1 MHFQITR
8 SWNGTNVDHPP
19 VQLTFEAVNEGLEM
33 RVTAPFFND
42 PGNPG
47 GEPGQPFQNLWEYEG
62 LEIFCFA
69 SRVILKMKLNQ
80 TYFLQAVQS

>member
-8 SWNGTNVDHPP
+8 SWNGTNVDHRP
-19 VQLTFEAVNEGLEM
+19 VQLSFEAVNEGLEM

-62 LEIFCFA
+62 LENFCFA
-69 SRVILKMKLNQ
+69 PRVILKMKLNQ
-80 TYFLQAVQS
+80 T